1 MSAFL
6 SYITPTLI
14 FPAITI
20 LLLFYFFIT
29 YWHHSATTQ
38 ALQRQAELD
47 QPSTLK
53 GRSFG
58 LPKILHPLDKKDS
71 LPLLLLTLLYTLTA
85 FWNLGSTTNPQS
97 YFHFEEETTVT
108 LTLED
113 SAELYAILYYPAL
126 GTGYYTFEVF
136 SNDTWYTLIPNE
148 DESNTASHTWM
159 TSTGYND
166 YSIAQ
171 SYADLFKWTEVTLTN
186 SMEISK
192 VRLSG
197 WADGEV
203 LQLGELA
210 LFGENGSF
218 ITPTL
223 ATSTQAVAFFDDS
236 NSIPYSSSWYNST
249 YFDEIYHARTALEH
263 IEGVSPYEIS
273 HPPLGKIILSIGI
286 SIFGMTPFGWRFMG
300 TLVGV
305 LMVPILYIFLKNL
318 FGKRMVATC
327 GTILLATEFMH
338 LTQTRLATIDSY
350 GVLFILLMYYFLY
363 RWIALPSGHSF
374 KKGALPLL
382 LSGLSFGLGV
392 ACKWTV
398 LYGGV
403 GLAILFFFGL
413 AIKIRDWPLLSDK
426 GPMRFVCSTIPFC
439 CLTFVAIPAVIYTLS
454 YLPYLWAYGGS
465 SLSDLISIMWDNQIY
480 MFTYHSGVTA
490 SHPYSSTWYE
500 WILNLHPILYYLDYD
515 LVAGTQTSFGAFL
528 NPVVCWGGLLA
539 MMSMVVQVIT
549 KKCTVALFILVGYL
563 SQLVPWMFVSR
574 ITFAYHYFPSS
585 LFLILALAY
594 VFNHLITLRGN
605 HSTKMIYGLVGGS
618 TLLYALYYPV
628 LVGIAIPSWYGSL
641 VLKWLPNWPF

>member
-14 FPAITI
+14 FPAVTI

-29 YWHHSATTQ
+29 YWHHSATAS
-38 ALQRQAELD
+38 ALQKIASYEQRMPKPRA
-47 QPSTLK
+47 
-53 GRSFG
+53 FA
-58 LPKILHPLDKKDS
+58 LPKKIHPLDNRDT
-71 LPLLLLTLLYTLTA
+71 LPLLLLTVLYAITA

-97 YFHFEEETTVT
+97 YFYFEEDTTVT
-108 LTLED
+108 LTLEEPE
-113 SAELYAILYYPAL
+113 ELYAVLYYPAL
-126 GTGYYTFEVF
+126 GTGYYTFEVLVD
-136 SNDTWYTLIPNE
+136 DTWYTLAPNS
-148 DESNTASHTWM
+148 DESNPATHTWM
-159 TSTGYND
+159 ASTGYGD
-166 YSIAQ
+166 YSLSQ
-171 SYADLFKWTEVTLTN
+171 DYTTLFKWTEVTLTN
-186 SMEISK
+186 SIEISK

-203 LQLGELA
+203 LQLGELV
-210 LFGENGSF
+210 LFGENGTF

-223 ATSTQAVAFFDDS
+223 ATSTQAIALFDDT

-249 YFDEIYHARTALEH
+249 YFDEIYHARTALEQL
-263 IEGVSPYEIS
+263 EGVSPYEIS
-273 HPPLGKIILSIGI
+273 HPPLGKIILSLGI
-286 SIFGMTPFGWRFMG
+286 SLFGMTPFGWRFMG

-305 LMVPILYIFLKNL
+305 LMVPLLYIFLKNL
-318 FGKRMVATC
+318 FGKRLVATC

-338 LTQTRLATIDSY
+338 LTQTRIATIDSY
-350 GVLFILLMYYFLY
+350 GVFFILLMYYFLY

-374 KKGALPLL
+374 KQGIIPLL

-398 LYGGV
+398 LYGGI
-403 GLAILFFFGL
+403 GLALLFFFAL
-413 AIKIRDWPLLSDK
+413 MIKVRDWPLLEERK
-426 GPMRFVCSTIPFC
+426 PWKFVVPTLAFC
-439 CLTFVAIPAVIYTLS
+439 VLSFVAIPVVIYTLS
-454 YLPYLWAYGGS
+454 YLPYLWAYGGN
-465 SLSDLISIMWDNQIY
+465 SLSQLIDIMWDNQLY

-490 SHPYSSTWYE
+490 SHPYSSVWYE
-500 WILNLHPILYYLDYD
+500 WVLNLRPILYYLDYD

-539 MMSMVVQVIT
+539 MISMVVQVIT

-585 LFLILALAY
+585 LFLILALGY
-594 VFNHLITLRGN
+594 VFNHLLTIRGN
-605 HSTKMIYGLVGGS
+605 SANKMIYGMAGGA
-618 TLLYALYYPV
+618 TLLYGLYYPV